1 MRPIRLACGV
11 MAALLA
17 SACAAT
23 GTTTTPAT
31 TPATAPDQPNPTG
44 YLATADQSL
53 PTGGTLNLAV
63 HIDSGAA
70 TGYDPQ
76 LADVATT
83 WQLLSLSYETLVTV
97 GPDFSVQP
105 MLAEKWDTPDPK
117 TYVFHLRDGVA
128 FSNGREMTA
137 DDVVGSLK
145 RLLASKSVW
154 RGQLGPVKSVT
165 KDGDRAVKVTLS
177 EPYTP
182 FLAALA
188 NIPAAVLPMKEIDD
202 KSVDPAKT
210 LLGTGPY
217 VVENHRQDVSWT
229 FKRNDKYW
237 AKGKP
242 VADAVNVT
250 IAPEEAARI
259 AALQNGSAALA
270 TLGNVDSATML
281 AGAKNVQVVTQA
293 TTDFYYLMLNTQA
306 PGSRFADPKVRQ
318 AIAIALDQK
327 QIADVALGGKG
338 RPTAVT
344 PAGLPGACDP
354 AALPSASKSVDEAK
368 KLLAEAG
375 AQNLTFTLSIFSTE
389 PAPAVAQVI
398 QQNLQQ
404 AGITVKIEQLDE
416 ASWSGKVYGKAPA
429 EFDAALSWF
438 AGYADAGM
446 VTKWWNPETAGFNVG
461 FMKPDKELNTLI
473 DAAGKEPAGAA
484 RDKALAAVCAKADTD
499 AQMIP
504 LVTRPATVAFRADA
518 LSPSLYATEG
528 YGNVLRLVADA
539 RVKKTQ

>member
-11 MAALLA
+11 TAALLV

-23 GTTTTPAT
+23 GTTSTPPAAT
-31 TPATAPDQPNPTG
+31 QETAAPG
-44 YLATADQSL
+44 YLAVADQAL
-53 PTGGTLNLAV
+53 PAGGTLNLQV

-83 WQLLSLSYETLVTV
+83 WQLLSLSYETLVTI

-117 TYVFHLRDGVA
+117 TYVFHLRKGVT

-154 RGQLGPVKSVT
+154 RGQLGPVESVT
-165 KDGDRAVKVTLS
+165 KDGDGKVKVTLK
-177 EPYTP
+177 EAYTP

-188 NIPAAVLPMKEIDD
+188 NVPAAVLPMKEIDD
-202 KSVDPAKT
+202 KSVDPATT

-237 AKGKP
+237 SKDKP
-242 VADAVNVT
+242 AADALNIT

-259 AALQNGSAALA
+259 ASLQNGSAALA

-293 TTDFYYLMLNTQA
+293 TTDFYYLMLNTLA
-306 PGSRFADPKVRQ
+306 PGSKLADPKVRQ
-318 AIAIALDQK
+318 AINIALDPQ

-338 RPTAVT
+338 KPTAVT

-354 AALPSASKSVDEAK
+354 AALPSAKQSLDEAK

-375 AQNLTFTLSIFSTE
+375 AQNLTFTLSIFATE

-404 AGITVKIEQLDE
+404 AGITVKIEQMDE

-438 AGYADAGM
+438 AGYADPGM

-461 FMKPDKELNTLI
+461 FMKPDKDLNALI

-484 RDKALAAVCAKADTD
+484 RDQALAAVCAKADAD

-504 LVTRPATVAFRADA
+504 LVTRPATVAFRGDA

>member
-11 MAALLA
+11 AAALLA

-23 GTTTTPAT
+23 GTTTTP
-31 TPATAPDQPNPTG
+31 TAAAQETAAPG
-44 YLATADQSL
+44 YLAVADEAL
-53 PTGGTLNLAV
+53 AKGGALNLQV

-105 MLAEKWDTPDPK
+105 LLAEKWDTPDDR
-117 TYVFHLRDGVA
+117 TYVFHLRKGVT
-128 FSNGREMTA
+128 FSNGRAMTA

-145 RLLASKSVW
+145 RLLASKGVW
-154 RGQLGPVKSVT
+154 AGQLGPVEEVV
-165 KDGDRAVKVTLS
+165 KDGDDQVKVTLK

-182 FLAALA
+182 FLASLA
-188 NIPAAVLPMKEIDD
+188 NVPAAILPMKEIDD
-202 KSVDPAKT
+202 KSVDPATT

-217 VVENHRQDVSWT
+217 VVDNHRQDVSWT
-229 FKRNDKYW
+229 FKRNEKYW
-237 AKGKP
+237 NQGKP
-242 VADAVNVT
+242 AADTLNIT

-270 TLGNVDSATML
+270 TLGNVDSGTML
-281 AGAKNVQVVTQA
+281 AGAKDVKVVTQA
-293 TTDFYYLMLNTQA
+293 TTDFYYLMLNSLK
-306 PGSRFADPKVRQ
+306 PGSKLADPKVRQ
-318 AIAIALDQK
+318 AINIALDTK
-327 QIADVALGGKG
+327 QIAEVALGGKG
-338 RPTAVT
+338 KPTAVT
-344 PAGLPGACDP
+344 PAGLPGSCDP
-354 AALPSASKSVDEAK
+354 AALPSAAKSVDEAK
-368 KLLAEAG
+368 QLLAEAG
-375 AQNLTFTLSIFSTE
+375 AQNLSFTLTIFNTE

-404 AGITVKIEQLDE
+404 AGITVKIEQMDE

-438 AGYADAGM
+438 AGYADPGM

-461 FMKPDKELNTLI
+461 FMKPDPELNKLI
-473 DAAGKEPAGAA
+473 DTANKLTGDRE
-484 RDKALAAVCAKADTD
+484 KALADVCAKADAD

-504 LVTRPATVAFRADA
+504 LVTRPATVAYRGDQ

-539 RVKKTQ
+539 RVKKSQ

>member
-11 MAALLA
+11 AAALLA
-17 SACAAT
+17 TACAAT
-23 GTTTTPAT
+23 GTTTTPA
-31 TPATAPDQPNPTG
+31 PAAQETAAPG
-44 YLATADQSL
+44 FLAVADQAL
-53 PTGGTLNLAV
+53 AKGGTLNLQV

-97 GPDFSVQP
+97 GPDFGVQP
-105 MLAEKWDTPDPK
+105 LLAEKWDTPDDK
-117 TYVFHLRDGVA
+117 TYVFHLRKGVT

-154 RGQLGPVKSVT
+154 AGQLGPVEEIT
-165 KDGDRAVKVTLS
+165 KDGDGKVRVTLK

-188 NIPAAVLPMKEIDD
+188 NVPAAILPMKEIDD
-202 KSVDPAKT
+202 KSVDPATT

-229 FKRNDKYW
+229 FKRNDAYW
-237 AKGKP
+237 NQGKP
-242 VADAVNVT
+242 AADTLNIT

-259 AALQNGSAALA
+259 AALQNGGAALA
-270 TLGNVDSATML
+270 TLGNVDSETML
-281 AGAKNVQVVTQA
+281 AGAKDVKVVTQA
-293 TTDFYYLMLNTQA
+293 TTDFYYLMLNSLK
-306 PGSRFADPKVRQ
+306 PGSKLADPKVRQ
-318 AIAIALDQK
+318 AIGIALDTQ

-338 RPTAVT
+338 KPTAIT

-354 AALPSASKSVDEAK
+354 AALPSAARSLDEAK
-368 KLLAEAG
+368 QLLAEAG
-375 AQNLTFTLSIFSTE
+375 AQNLSFTLTIFNTE

-429 EFDAALSWF
+429 EFDAAMSWF
-438 AGYADAGM
+438 AGYADPGM
-446 VTKWWNPETAGFNVG
+446 VTKWWNPETAGFNAG
-461 FMKPDKELNTLI
+461 FMKPDPELSKLI
-473 DAAGKEPAGAA
+473 DAANQQPQDRA
-484 RDKALAAVCAKADTD
+484 KALADVCARADAD

-504 LVTRPATVAFRADA
+504 LVTRPSTVAYRADA

-539 RVKKTQ
+539 RVKKPQ